1 MNKIKGAC
9 TLVCKH
15 KVLVGSLTLFIFISS
30 HSANDVSI
38 QRSRSALIW

>member
-1 MNKIKGAC
+1 MNKI
-9 TLVCKH
+9 